1 MKKKN
6 IFLGIVLGG
15 LLVMNNMAGAY
26 SVRTPDGKMPLV
38 HWAVLVSQPGRLPE
52 MQVLAGKYVAPYAGK
67 EEGTYALYG
76 GTDKADPDVMR
87 LLEVYRDKAAYE
99 QHRAHPSFAMYSE
112 ARRPLLKELKIMEAE
127 PIALEAKERGTG
139 KYSLLNLIEIKP
151 EKLVEFKDAIAVE
164 MARAV
169 NADNDV
175 LGLFATAEKN
185 RANYIHTM
193 EIFADKKAYEQYVGS
208 EAYKKYQA
216 QIKYMLITQKT
227 FENMPVKIVLTGKG
241 LQK

>member
-1 MKKKN
+1 
-6 IFLGIVLGG
+6 
-15 LLVMNNMAGAY
+15 
-26 SVRTPDGKMPLV
+26 
-38 HWAVLVSQPGRLPE
+38 
-52 MQVLAGKYVAPYAGK
+52 
-67 EEGTYALYG
+67 
-76 GTDKADPDVMR
+76 
-87 LLEVYRDKAAYE
+87 
-99 QHRAHPSFAMYSE
+99 
-112 ARRPLLKELKIMEAE
+112 
-127 PIALEAKERGTG
+127 
-139 KYSLLNLIEIKP
+139 
-151 EKLVEFKDAIAVE
+151 

-216 QIKYMLITQKT
+216 QIKDMLITQKT